1 MSYQIANQQ
10 SPAINAASTFGL
22 SPNGASLLSYVWIP
36 VTSIVVLVTEKENRL
51 VRFHAFQS
59 LFLGLSLFALTI
71 ALSVVIGVVMLVA
84 GLISPY
90 AGIIVSVI
98 SLLVWVIVA
107 FAFLGVWIMCLIKA
121 YRGATYKLPVVGKFA
136 ERMINK

>member
-1 MSYQIANQQ
+1 MSYQFANHQ
-10 SPAINAASTFGL
+10 SPAVNTASTFGF
-22 SPNGASLLSYVWIP
+22 SPNVASLLSYVWIP
-36 VTSIVVLVTEKENRL
+36 VTSIIVLVTEKENRL

-71 ALSVVIGVVMLVA
+71 VLSVVIGVVMLVA

-90 AGIIVSVI
+90 AGILASVV

-107 FAFLGVWIMCLIKA
+107 FAFLGVWILCLIRA
-121 YRGATYKLPVVGKFA
+121 YRGVMYKLPVVGKFA